1 MNLPDKIDGPA
12 FTGTATEFK
21 TKYKPCTQ
29 CKRWKLRSEF
39 SPHKTR
45 PGGQAACKACRADY
59 ARARYAARTNP
70 AIRNIMKK
78 GASS

>member
-1 MNLPDKIDGPA
+1 MNLPASIEGPA
-12 FTGTATEFK
+12 FTGTATEFMR
-21 TKYKPCTQ
+21 KYKSCTQ

-59 ARARYAARTNP
+59 ARARYAARNNP

-78 GASS
+78 GTPS